1 MENQNEVNVVPFKHS
16 KIVSSLAVVQLL
28 LVIPVFIY
36 YVLEF
41 FSWYFSFDSLIFGFI
56 LLTILIV
63 NFHLL
68 LSKDEKRY
76 KTFRIYSI
84 ISFIFIIATLIVVIL
99 GLIFQPFSNIH

>member
-1 MENQNEVNVVPFKHS
+1 
-16 KIVSSLAVVQLL
+16 
-28 LVIPVFIY
+28 
-36 YVLEF
+36 
-41 FSWYFSFDSLIFGFI
+41 